1 MCLLWGSDR
10 NCDELPGMIGY
21 VREMYRFW
29 RADVCLLGINEKQ
42 MKSGSEKMADI
53 TRGTVLCGAS
63 SYSRKFYFNPEFAS
77 LPKGIQEDLKIMCVM
92 YSSEVS
98 GEIELVFTPDGD
110 LLIRAD
116 HREDDALFDEIGSGL
131 KIREMQRKRR
141 ELLESLENYYKVT
154 RLGQAVPEEA

>member
-1 MCLLWGSDR
+1 MHVFSGS
-10 NCDELPGMIGY
+10 MK
-21 VREMYRFW
+21 
-29 RADVCLLGINEKQ
+29 KQ
-42 MKSGSEKMADI
+42 MKSESEKMADI
-53 TRGTVLCGAS
+53 KRGTVLCGAS